1 MTSAPTLPAARWDVF
16 CRVIDNHGDL
26 GVCWRL
32 CRQLADRG
40 AQVRLWVDDA
50 RALAWMAPAGHPGVQ
65 VLPWHDPLAD
75 EVPGDVVIE
84 AFGCDPPAAF
94 LARMAAVAASG
105 RRAPVWINLEYLSAE
120 AYVERSHGLAS
131 PQWSGPAAGL
141 TKWFFYP
148 GFTPA
153 TGGLLRDINP
163 LGPLTGP
170 DATPAGDRAAALVD
184 QGLTAQDGERLILL
198 FGYAQPAL
206 PAWLAGLQNA
216 PGGARS
222 QVLVTP
228 GHSTRAVQAWL
239 ASDGVAQ
246 DFRADIVRGALRLT
260 PLPHR
265 DQRRFDALLRLTDL
279 NLVRGE
285 DSLVSALWAGR
296 PLLWQLYPQDDGA
309 HAAKL
314 DAFLAL
320 YLADAPADLAAPL
333 RRLMQ
338 AWNGLRGWDADAWH
352 ALWGPR
358 YPDWC
363 TWAAASRPPRAT
375 SPGLVSQLFDFVS
388 RKLN

>member
-1 MTSAPTLPAARWDVF
+1 MTSVPTLPAARWDVF

-50 RALAWMAPAGHPGVQ
+50 TALAWMAPGGHPGVQ
-65 VLPWHDPLAD
+65 VLPWRDPLAD

-94 LARMAAVAASG
+94 LARMAAVDASG
-105 RRAPVWINLEYLSAE
+105 ARAPVWINLEYLSAE

-148 GFTPA
+148 GFTPR
-153 TGGLLRDINP
+153 TGGLLRE
-163 LGPLTGP
+163 
-170 DATPAGDRAAALVD
+170 AGASVSHDRRAAMAA
-184 QGLTAQDGERLILL
+184 QGLTAHDDERLILL

-206 PAWLAGLQNA
+206 PTWLDSLQDTSR
-216 PGGARS
+216 GVRS

-228 GHSTRAVQAWL
+228 GHSTRAVQAAL
-239 ASDGVAQ
+239 PLQAKQAFDADGNAEAVQ
-246 DFRADIVRGALRLT
+246 GALRLT
-260 PLPHR
+260 ALPHR
-265 DQRRFDALLRLTDL
+265 DQRQFDALLRHTHL

-309 HAAKL
+309 HGAKL
-314 DAFLAL
+314 EAFLTL

-352 ALWGPR
+352 VLWGPR

-363 TWAAASRPPRAT
+363 AWAAASRPPWSD